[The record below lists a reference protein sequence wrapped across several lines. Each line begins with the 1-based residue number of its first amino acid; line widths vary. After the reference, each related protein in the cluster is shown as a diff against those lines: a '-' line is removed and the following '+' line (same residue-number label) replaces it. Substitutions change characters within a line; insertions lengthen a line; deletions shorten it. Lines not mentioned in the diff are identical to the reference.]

1 MTHIPVGMGSSI
13 VISTGVATTSTAFSV
28 QSTVLRVVAV
38 GAAAH
43 VAIGTEPSAT
53 ATDYYVPANQSATL
67 ALKIR

>member
-1 MTHIPVGMGSSI
+1 MTHIPVGIGSSI

-38 GAAAH
+38 GGAAH

-53 ATDYYVPANQSATL
+53 TTDYYVSSSTRPTIHCCLS
-67 ALKIR
+67 